1 MTGPDND
8 NKVQTYSLQTKGIK
22 LVCQN
27 AAKSSDYETNTI
39 IHTTTNSTTTNNN
52 NRL

>member
-39 IHTTTNSTTTNNN
+39 LFILPPILLIIIII
-52 NRL
+52 RL